1 MLSGSRQSSLIPA
14 LTTILTSST
23 TTPHLRLQQLLA
35 SAGFH
40 GDTASLFTGVGVSD
54 HPFLA
59 WLADTLTIEDNF
71 LSTADSDLADCI
83 EGKRLYEFLG
93 AEDEDLR
100 TQPDQDS
107 TSAQQ
112 PYSIA
117 SYSNN
122 TDVDACTEPS
132 LSAVF
137 AQANLHAAAPWLA
150 AQQHTE
156 TELRAD
162 INDLKRQISMLLGHI
177 REMQQLNSALDGLAL
192 SGQAERAAA
201 EGRNLTLRS
210 AVTKLQGALADSS
223 EQLQLGWVPQLA
235 AQGRCNKTHERK
247 RSIDS
252 QDGAAPCSAQP
263 PYLKLRSGAALCGSS
278 LPAWHRAGHVVAV
291 VQHRHVKGCESPA
304 VSRKGLGVTPE
315 DPPMGLAPPLAPTAT
330 PPVQVDLRLRA
341 LAGCVS
347 ELAALLGDSSVSA
360 KWLLGANNLQLYLQ
374 HEYRVVGLFTR

>member
-1 MLSGSRQSSLIPA
+1 MLSSSRQSSLIPV
-14 LTTILTSST
+14 LTTIPTSST

-35 SAGFH
+35 SAGFE
-40 GDTASLFTGVGVSD
+40 GDTSSLFTGVGVSD

-100 TQPDQDS
+100 TQLDQDS
-107 TSAQQ
+107 TSTQQ
-112 PYSIA
+112 QYSIA

-156 TELRAD
+156 AELRAN
-162 INDLKRQISMLLGHI
+162 INDLKRQISMLLDHI
-177 REMQQLNSALDGLAL
+177 REMQQLNSALDSLAL

-201 EGRNLTLRS
+201 EGRNITLRS
-210 AVTKLQGALADSS
+210 AVAKLQGALADSS
-223 EQLQLGWVPQLA
+223 EQ
-235 AQGRCNKTHERK
+235 
-247 RSIDS
+247 
-252 QDGAAPCSAQP
+252 
-263 PYLKLRSGAALCGSS
+263 
-278 LPAWHRAGHVVAV
+278 
-291 VQHRHVKGCESPA
+291 
-304 VSRKGLGVTPE
+304 VSGLGHACCVAETFC
-315 DPPMGLAPPLAPTAT
+315 MYTHGLEPAHTAYACLLLDCPFLART
-330 PPVQVDLRLRA
+330 
-341 LAGCVS
+341 
-347 ELAALLGDSSVSA
+347 
-360 KWLLGANNLQLYLQ
+360 
-374 HEYRVVGLFTR
+374 LFL